1 LTAVLH
7 ALNARSQ
14 ANRKVMPRNILGRRL
29 CFLPPNVV
37 GSAYRRGMSKIAAI
51 RDNAARSRRL
61 RSGAGG
67 SVILWYS
74 SGMPAK
80 RKVSVSLDE
89 DLVAELEAADE
100 ALSGQVNEAI
110 RAEVE
115 RRRRNRLLTGML
127 DSLDAEYGPVDEALV
142 AKYAELL

>member
-1 LTAVLH
+1 MT
-7 ALNARSQ
+7 
-14 ANRKVMPRNILGRRL
+14 
-29 CFLPPNVV
+29 
-37 GSAYRRGMSKIAAI
+37 KIAAI
-51 RDNAARSRRL
+51 RDAAARDRAPRTRAL
-61 RSGAGG
+61 G
-67 SVILWYS
+67 SVIPWYS
-74 SGMPAK
+74 SGMTAK

-115 RRRRNRLLTGML
+115 RRRRNRLLTSML

-142 AKYAELL
+142 AKYTELL

>member
-1 LTAVLH
+1 LA
-7 ALNARSQ
+7 
-14 ANRKVMPRNILGRRL
+14 RRL

-37 GSAYRRGMSKIAAI
+37 GSGYRRGMSKIAAI

-61 RSGAGG
+61 RASAGG
-67 SVILWYS
+67 SVIPWYS
-74 SGMPAK
+74 SGMTAK

-127 DSLDAEYGPVDEALV
+127 DSFDAEYGPVDEALV
-142 AKYAELL
+142 AKYTDLL